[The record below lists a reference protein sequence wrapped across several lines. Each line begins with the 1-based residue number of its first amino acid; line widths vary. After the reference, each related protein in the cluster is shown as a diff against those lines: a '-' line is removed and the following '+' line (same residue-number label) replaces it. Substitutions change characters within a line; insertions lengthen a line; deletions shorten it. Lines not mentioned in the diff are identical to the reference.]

1 MSLLR
6 SLLPAAAFF
15 VLLGAA
21 VAFGFLLGRDHA
33 PKAELPL
40 YTCSMDPEV
49 RQRGPGLCPVCGMAL
64 VPASTL
70 SKEGKV
76 LPIDPVVVQQM
87 GVRVTRVKRA
97 PITRSLRAAA
107 VLRAPED
114 GQRDVTLRVGG
125 FVTTL
130 HAHTLGMELAIDD
143 PLFELYSPE
152 LVVAQEELIAS
163 RRSGD
168 PELLAAA
175 REKLL
180 LWGLP
185 VALVDELAA
194 ATRSQRTVTFRSPVR
209 GVLVGREIVAGAP
222 APVGTPLLRVADL
235 DRLWLDVSIPE
246 ARLPQVPLGTPATA
260 AIDAYPGETWSGSVI
275 FRSPQIDA
283 ATRTGIA
290 RIALDNQ
297 AGRLQPGMFATV
309 RFTLRIA
316 DDALVVPTEAVLD
329 TGIRRVVWLANGGGR
344 FEPREVVVGPSGD
357 DGLTQILDGLAENE
371 AVVVSGQYLID
382 SESRFLES
390 IKKLSGDGL
399 MPGGSAL
406 PAAAAIVI
414 EPTARL
420 ALDATLTAYLTLT
433 AAFAADHDDDSAWHA
448 LLDAVPALADAL
460 PAEFAADA
468 AALRASAVGGATA
481 TGLLKRR
488 ELLVAL
494 SSALIAITERARPGP
509 SIGAL
514 AVMHCPMVP
523 ADWLQPG
530 EQLRN
535 PYYGSEMLECG
546 ELKTK
551 VPVAELTR

>member
-1 MSLLR
+1 MRLLR
-6 SLLPAAAFF
+6 TLLPAAAFF

-21 VAFGFLLGRDHA
+21 LAFGFLLGRDHA
-33 PKAELPL
+33 PVAELPL

-49 RQRGPGLCPVCGMAL
+49 RRRGPGLCPVCGMEL

-70 SKEGKV
+70 AREGKV

-87 GVRVTRVKRA
+87 GVRVTRVARA
-97 PITRSLRAAA
+97 RLTRSLRAAA

-125 FVTTL
+125 FVETL
-130 HAHTLGMELAIDD
+130 HAHTLGMQLELDD

-180 LWGLP
+180 RWGLP
-185 VALVDELAA
+185 AALVDELAA
-194 ATRSQRTVTFRSPVR
+194 SDRSRRTVTFRSPVR
-209 GVLVGREIVAGAP
+209 GVLVRREIVAGAP
-222 APVGTPLLRVADL
+222 APAGTPLLRLADL
-235 DRLWLDVSIPE
+235 DRLWLDVNLPE
-246 ARLPQVPLGTPATA
+246 ARLPKVPLGTPATA
-260 AIDAYPGETWSGSVI
+260 TIDAYPGESWSGTVV
-275 FRSPQIDA
+275 FRAPQLDEA
-283 ATRTGIA
+283 SRTGVV
-290 RIALDNQ
+290 RIALGNQ
-297 AGRLQPGMFATV
+297 DGRLRPGMFATV
-309 RFTLRIA
+309 RFALLLA
-316 DDALVVPTEAVLD
+316 DDALVVPMEAVLD
-329 TGIRRVVWLANGGGR
+329 TGTRRVVWLAHGGGR
-344 FEPREVVVGPSGD
+344 FEPRDVVAGPTGD
-357 DGLTQILDGLAENE
+357 DGLTQILDGLAEND

-390 IKKLSGDGL
+390 IRKLSDEGL
-399 MPGGSAL
+399 MAGGSAL
-406 PAAAAIVI
+406 PAAAAVAI
-414 EPTARL
+414 EPAARL
-420 ALDATLTAYLTLT
+420 ALDTTLTAYLALT
-433 AAFAADHDDDSAWHA
+433 AAFAADRDDDPAWQA
-448 LLDAVPALADAL
+448 LIVAARSLADAL
-460 PAEFAADA
+460 PADFEKDA
-468 AALRASAVGGATA
+468 AALRASVAGDA
-481 TGLLKRR
+481 TGLAKRR

-494 SSALIAITERARPGP
+494 SSALVAITERARPGP

-523 ADWLQPG
+523 ADWLQLG

-551 VPVAELTR
+551 VPVAEPKR